1 MTTASFDELFRYDST
16 WEKRR
21 SIKAFAH
28 RFFALLAATGG
39 FPYNEER
46 RQEKKEGMPD
56 AE

>member
-1 MTTASFDELFRYDST
+1 METASFDELFRYDST

-28 RFFALLAATGG
+28 RFFALLAATGH
-39 FPYNEER
+39 FSYNETR
-46 RQEKKEGMPD
+46 WRKKKEGMPD